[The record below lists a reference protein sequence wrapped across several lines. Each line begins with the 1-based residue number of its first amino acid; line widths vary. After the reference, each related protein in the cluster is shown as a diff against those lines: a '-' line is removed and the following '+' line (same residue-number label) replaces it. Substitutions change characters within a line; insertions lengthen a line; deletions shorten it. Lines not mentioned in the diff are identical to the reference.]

1 MNRLPH
7 LTAVLAA
14 FLLSLG
20 ATAQESCPNL
30 FDTNDNNTVDIEDF
44 LAILGLFADNDLD
57 DDGVWDSQDLCTD
70 LEACNYE
77 AIPSEPCGY
86 IDALGL
92 CGGGCEGDGDGDGI
106 CDSEDNCVG
115 VYDECGVCNGPGPT
129 EVVIDGITILYDSVY
144 AEQIDTWFVFE
155 VGADTAFSYICS
167 GFECE
172 SPNWVQ
178 QGQDIDGLEGEQ
190 MGRKAVISDD
200 GTTVALSSTT
210 MNNSTGF
217 VRVYSWDSSSW
228 VQKGETLYG
237 EAEGDEF
244 GYSIA
249 LSQDGNTLVVG
260 APFNDH
266 DSFNNPGKVKAYSW
280 TGTSWEQIGEDIT
293 GDIDGDW
300 CGYSVAMASTNFII
314 AVGDRNYDGIAGGNT
329 GRVRVFSWEGDEYG
343 WIQLGDDIEGANV
356 NDRFGSSVA
365 LSGDGY
371 TLVSGSLL
379 ADSPNGNNTG
389 HVRAFHYGSGS
400 WTQLGNTIHGD
411 TEDGLFGS
419 LVALSGNG
427 LTLITGSPL
436 YDDNN
441 VVNTGLA
448 EVHSFNGAN
457 WVQVGER
464 FVGNQ
469 GTRVG
474 SSVSI
479 SFDGSIIAIGA
490 IFAGSSGSASV
501 YKREGNSWIPFGVT
515 IYGEE
520 SQDHSGEAVCLSA
533 DGTKLVVGA
542 PQNDGGGQ
550 FSGHAKVYDLE
561 CE

>member
-1 MNRLPH
+1 M
-7 LTAVLAA
+7 
-14 FLLSLG
+14 
-20 ATAQESCPNL
+20 
-30 FDTNDNNTVDIEDF
+30 
-44 LAILGLFADNDLD
+44 
-57 DDGVWDSQDLCTD
+57 
-70 LEACNYE
+70 
-77 AIPSEPCGY
+77 
-86 IDALGL
+86 
-92 CGGGCEGDGDGDGI
+92 
-106 CDSEDNCVG
+106 
-115 VYDECGVCNGPGPT
+115 CNGTGPN

-167 GFECE
+167 GECE

-178 QGQDIDGLEGEQ
+178 QGQDIDGLEGEL
-190 MGRKAVISDD
+190 MGQKAVISDD

-260 APFNDH
+260 APFNNP
-266 DSFNNPGKVKAYSW
+266 DSVPNVGKVKVYSW
-280 TGTSWEQIGEDIT
+280 TGASWEQIGEDIT
-293 GDIDGDW
+293 GDFNSDW

-314 AVGDRNYDGIAGGNT
+314 AVGDRNYNGIAGPNT

-343 WIQLGDDIEGANV
+343 WIQLGDDIEGANE
-356 NDRFGSSVA
+356 NDRLGTSVA
-365 LSGDGY
+365 LSRDGY
-371 TLVSGSLL
+371 TLVSGAFL
-379 ADSPNGNNTG
+379 ADSPNGNSTG
-389 HVRAFHYGSGS
+389 HVRAFHYTSGS

-411 TEDGLFGS
+411 TEGGS
-419 LVALSGNG
+419 LGTRLALSGDG
-427 LTLITGSPL
+427 LTLIMGSPW

-448 EVHSFNGAN
+448 EVHSFNGTD

-464 FVGNQ
+464 FVGDV

-479 SFDGSIIAIGA
+479 SFDGRIIAIGA
-490 IFAGSSGSASV
+490 PTAGSSGSASV
-501 YKREGNSWIPFGVT
+501 YKREGNSWIPFGAT
-515 IYGEE
+515 ISGEE
-520 SQDHSGEAVCLSA
+520 SGDQSGAAMCLSA

-542 PQNDGGGQ
+542 YGNDGGGLD
-550 FSGHAKVYDLE
+550 SGHARVYDLE